1 MDVRIHIHY
10 FCSIPSPW
18 SKQLKDATGT
28 GTLSSLDA
36 HVAQHQLGASLV
48 VELRGDVEALGLG
61 EHVTG

>member
-18 SKQLKDATGT
+18 SKQLTYATGT
-28 GTLSSLDA
+28 GTSSLDA

-48 VELRGDVEALGLG
+48 VELRGDVETLGLG
-61 EHVTG
+61 ERVAR